1 MKFNMLR
8 KAQFARRLS
17 GVRWG
22 NTIRIKFPI
31 KQPIL
36 IYIAQV
42 ARFVFV
48 PGNEQKRRRIS
59 KDSPLKQRTSSARLG

>member
-1 MKFNMLR
+1 MKFNTLR

-48 PGNEQKRRRIS
+48 LFAFVSNS
-59 KDSPLKQRTSSARLG
+59 